1 MVAKD
6 TVAMECCKW
15 LLRKRLILGELV
27 MVARTRLLR
36 SVVNGCYGNGCT
48 HQTVGFEGPRA
59 AAHALRVTTLAR
71 VGSETVTFTLL
82 AAHYSGHCKVKQGHA
97 GQ

>member
-27 MVARTRLLR
+27 MVAKGH
-36 SVVNGCYGNGCT
+36 GCYGHGCYG
-48 HQTVGFEGPRA
+48 V
-59 AAHALRVTTLAR
+59 L
-71 VGSETVTFTLL
+71 
-82 AAHYSGHCKVKQGHA
+82 
-97 GQ
+97 